1 MQARKIATI
10 LATFAL
16 IAGPAEAQRI
26 GAPYPVPPANGP
38 LAQAPLPALPAPSQ
52 ALPAQPQALPAPP
65 QAFPAQPRALPSAPV
80 QGWQSAGGGW
90 QQQRWQAGRWEAGTR
105 APGGWRG
112 YRRME
117 RGARLPGYW
126 TAPDFVIVN
135 WQGYGLP
142 VPPRGYSWS
151 RYYDDAVL
159 IDASGQVY
167 DSVSGLD
174 WNAYGY
180 SGDYS
185 GSYAN
190 GARWQGTYQGQYIAP
205 PAVSYQA
212 PPPVIHQLPPQGYV
226 QSYGA
231 GAYASGVTV
240 NGQFYPTAP
249 GALTTITVTQAAPIV
264 ETRTV
269 TEYVTEY
276 RTVRAKRVVR
286 RPVKRWHRPV
296 CGCGCCR

>member
-26 GAPYPVPPANGP
+26 GAPYPVPPVNGP
-38 LAQAPLPALPAPSQ
+38 LPQAQ
-52 ALPAQPQALPAPP
+52 ALPRALPPQALPPQTLAQGPAPQLRTLPPAP
-65 QAFPAQPRALPSAPV
+65 QGQV
-80 QGWQSAGGGW
+80 QGWQSARGGW
-90 QQQRWQAGRWEAGTR
+90 QQQRWEAGRWDAGAR

-112 YRRME
+112 YRRLE

-142 VPPRGYSWS
+142 VPPQGYSWS

-159 IDASGQVY
+159 IDTRGQVY

-174 WNAYGY
+174 WNSY
-180 SGDYS
+180 SGEYS

-205 PAVSYQA
+205 PAVSYQT
-212 PPPVIHQLPPQGYV
+212 PPPVIQQLPPQGYV

-276 RTVRAKRVVR
+276 RHARAKRVVR
-286 RPVKRWHRPV
+286 RPVRHWKPRA